1 MATLTILFL
10 IVIAVLLWQ
19 SGMRARDIAIDTAR
33 NVCNRHGLQF
43 LDGTTSLRQM
53 RPYYT
58 RASGPGIRRIY
69 WFDYSGDGFDRQSGC
84 IIMDNA
90 RVSAVLLDE

>member
-10 IVIAVLLWQ
+10 LVIAVLLWQ
-19 SGMRARDIAIDTAR
+19 AGMRCRAIAIDTAR
-33 NVCNRHGLQF
+33 NVCASHGLQF

-58 RASGPGIRRIY
+58 RDSGAGIRRIY

-90 RVSAVLLDE
+90 RVNAVLLDE